1 MDHTPLSQHKF
12 HKGKFTAPLNELV
25 TELGDTTSWSY
36 GRLPEYFWIALILN
50 TYERKEGLQ
59 RLGVIVNKLHEIA
72 PDLRLPRLS
81 DIFSLSNEQQILFYQ
96 ELLKVVSKDT
106 LSPLTLIYTYSIQPI
121 FAETFVNVKKSIEDR
136 IEIMISILEK
146 ATNHQS
152 DFSTDIRF
160 IIIYYVY
167 SSGHLQFPEKEKDL
181 LDELNSYPELDHD
194 DPKMRMIRPSIQ
206 SMELGFL
213 EAEFVEINEQN
224 ITLFWEVISKMTEC
238 DLYGLSYEDD
248 IENFNV
254 YMERLYEVYGYL
266 TDLFRII
273 SPLDNKMLV
282 ILGIATYSYKR
293 LKEITDYKLQNTIVG
308 RSSVR
313 VLIEN
318 YIMLKYLLDLETT
331 HPDVWKEFQEYG
343 IGKYKLIVVK
353 ARSYPNIRQDSH
365 VPYNYLELLINEFK
379 LEEFLDMDTTYFDK
393 ISIRPKA
400 IEVDEKEL
408 YDLYYDY
415 DSAFEHGLW
424 GAIRES
430 SLLKCN
436 NPAHRYHCI
445 PDLNDEQKLKNVLP
459 DCVMVMNKT
468 VKLLDE
474 LYGIPDPL
482 IKGVLDFEE

>member
-1 MDHTPLSQHKF
+1 MDHIPLSQHKF

-25 TELGDTTSWSY
+25 TELGDTKSWSY
-36 GRLPEYFWIALILN
+36 GRLPEYFWIALILHK
-50 TYERKEGLQ
+50 YERKEGLQ
-59 RLGVIVNKLHEIA
+59 RLGVIVKKLHEVA

-160 IIIYYVY
+160 IVLYHVY
-167 SSGHLQFPEKEKDL
+167 SRGHLCFNKEL
-181 LDELNSYPELDHD
+181 EYHLDELKSYPQLEHD
-194 DPKMRMIRPSIQ
+194 NPKMRKIRPFIRET
-206 SMELGFL
+206 ELIFL

-224 ITLFWEVISKMTEC
+224 ITLFWETISKITEC
-238 DLYGLSYEDD
+238 DLYAISYEDGTQ
-248 IENFNV
+248 NV
-254 YMERLYEVYGYL
+254 NEYMERLYEIYGYL
-266 TDLFRII
+266 TDLFVRV

-318 YIMLKYLLDLETT
+318 YIMLKYLLNLETT

-343 IGKYKLIVVK
+343 IGQYKLIVVK
-353 ARSYPNIRQDSH
+353 ESSYPNIRQDSH
-365 VPYNYLELLINEFK
+365 VSYTYMGELINEFK
-379 LEEFLDMDTTYFDK
+379 IEEFRDMDTKYFDK
-393 ISIRPKA
+393 IPIREKA
-400 IEVDEKEL
+400 SKVDEKEL

-436 NPAHRYHCI
+436 NPAHRYHCV
-445 PDLNDEQKLKNVLP
+445 PDINDEQKLKNVLP

-474 LYGIPDPL
+474 LYGIPNSL
-482 IKGVLDFEE
+482 IKGVLDFEG

>member
-59 RLGVIVNKLHEIA
+59 RLGVIVKKLHEIA
-72 PDLRLPRLS
+72 PDLCLPRLS
-81 DIFSLSNEQQILFYQ
+81 DIFSLSKEQQILFYQ
-96 ELLKVVSKDT
+96 EILKVISKDT

-121 FAETFVNVKKSIEDR
+121 FAETFVNVKISIEDR
-136 IEIMISILEK
+136 IETIISTLQK

-160 IIIYYVY
+160 IVLYHVY
-167 SSGHLQFPEKEKDL
+167 SSGHLHFQKEQKNL
-181 LDELNSYPELDHD
+181 LDELTSYPQLEHGN
-194 DPKMRMIRPSIQ
+194 PKMRKIRPFIRVT
-206 SMELGFL
+206 ELSFL
-213 EAEFVEINEQN
+213 NPEFVEINEQN
-224 ITLFWEVISKMTEC
+224 ITLFWEEISKMTDCE
-238 DLYGLSYEDD
+238 LYVIPYEDD
-248 IENFNV
+248 TQNINL
-254 YMERLYEVYGYL
+254 YMERLYEIYGYL
-266 TDLFRII
+266 TDLFVRV

-318 YIMLKYLLDLETT
+318 YIMLKYLLNLETT

-343 IGKYKLIVVK
+343 IGQYKLIVVK
-353 ARSYPNIRQDSH
+353 ESSYPNIRQDSH
-365 VPYNYLELLINEFK
+365 VSYTYMGELINEFK
-379 LEEFLDMDTTYFDK
+379 IEEFRDMDTKYFDK
-393 ISIRPKA
+393 IPIREKA
-400 IEVDEKEL
+400 SKVDEKEL

-436 NPAHRYHCI
+436 NPAHRYHCV
-445 PDLNDEQKLKNVLP
+445 PDINDEQKLKNVLP

-474 LYGIPDPL
+474 LYGIPNSL
-482 IKGVLDFEE
+482 IKGVLDFEG